1 MDAVRELNAY
11 PETYS
16 VDCCSSQK
24 RRARSA
30 PPGNRQ
36 YTDYLHWL
44 PAADCHPVP
53 SGVSSSALVCSLR
66 IRHQAILVLNVS
78 QLIPMLCVCVRLPLP
93 LSLSPSLPLSL
104 FPSPPLALSPFC
116 LLSMEEA
123 EALLASTV
131 TLGRMISR
139 WRARVNAFCHV
150 HPTVERSMLKITTKA
165 IGIC

>member
-36 YTDYLHWL
+36 YTDYLHGL

-53 SGVSSSALVCSLR
+53 SGVSSCALVSSLR
-66 IRHQAILVLNVS
+66 IRHQAVFRLKMS
-78 QLIPMLCVCVRLPLP
+78 QLIPMLCVCVCVFP
-93 LSLSPSLPLSL
+93 SLSPSLPLSL
-104 FPSPPLALSPFC
+104 FPSLPHSPCPYLLFAPSAWRRRRRSSPERVAWRNSPLRLH
-116 LLSMEEA
+116 
-123 EALLASTV
+123 
-131 TLGRMISR
+131 LG
-139 WRARVNAFCHV
+139 
-150 HPTVERSMLKITTKA
+150 E
-165 IGIC
+165 